1 LLQEIFNYSARGT
14 VIHRLNPSLK
24 ILVIFALS
32 TVAFCLVHPLSSL
45 PLLVGVIIVVFIARV
60 PWRTIRTFLAGILW
74 MMVIAQLS
82 FSLIVPPEGN
92 RVLFSIG
99 PKDIYLG
106 NVLRGLSIS
115 FRLAIMTL
123 LTTVLVATTS
133 QRQMVMGMRGLHLP
147 YSLSMVIGLIFRTMV
162 TLATDWDTIKQAQEA
177 RCLDVNEGSI
187 LVQMRK
193 RASVGMPLTAAL
205 INKMDHL
212 SVALECR
219 AVGGGRKPVEF
230 FIARQ
235 SNLEK
240 AVMVLA
246 TLATIAVVWLRLVEG
261 YFAL

>member
-1 LLQEIFNYSARGT
+1 MFSYSARKT
-14 VIHRLNPSLK
+14 VIHRLNPALK

-32 TVAFCLVHPLSSL
+32 TVAFCLVNPLSSL
-45 PLLVGVIIVVFIARV
+45 PLLVSVIIVVFVARV
-60 PWRTIRTFLAGILW
+60 PWRTVRTFFAGILW
-74 MMVIAQLS
+74 MMAIAQLS
-82 FSLIVPPEGN
+82 FSLLVPPEGT

-99 PKDIYLG
+99 AKDIYLG

-115 FRLAIMTL
+115 FRLATMTL
-123 LTTVLVATTS
+123 LTTVLVATTT

-147 YSLSMVIGLIFRTMV
+147 YSLAMVVGLIFRTMV
-162 TLATDWDTIKQAQEA
+162 TLATDWDTIKQAQES
-177 RCLDVNEGSI
+177 RCLDVNKGGV
-187 LVQMRK
+187 LTQMRK

-205 INKMDHL
+205 VNKMDHL

-230 FIARQ
+230 FVAQQ
-235 SNLEK
+235 STLEK

-246 TLATIAVVWLRLVEG
+246 TLGALLVVWLRVVGG